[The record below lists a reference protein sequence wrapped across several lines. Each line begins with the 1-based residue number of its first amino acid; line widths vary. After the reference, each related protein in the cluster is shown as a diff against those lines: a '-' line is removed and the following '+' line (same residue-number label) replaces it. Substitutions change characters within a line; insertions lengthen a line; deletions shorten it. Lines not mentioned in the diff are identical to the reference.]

1 MEKKEFT
8 FNALNELRGFLHIKK
23 NGAVEDTSEYRYF
36 QDENGKKVL
45 SQRKNADGTW
55 ANVKEQIWQ
64 GNNVIWNK
72 KGSTEQALITT
83 GNQHLG
89 EVRNNG
95 VKDSVLLYLNNHL
108 GSVQQVLDTNGNLLA
123 SYKLSPYG
131 NMEGYKGSVQTAY
144 HFTGK
149 EWVDEL
155 GMYDFGA
162 RLYDPVTKQWV
173 SRDPMREFFSPYSY
187 VGNNPLNLIDPH
199 GLNSFVLYDPN
210 PD

>member
-1 MEKKEFT
+1 
-8 FNALNELRGFLHIKK
+8 
-23 NGAVEDTSEYRYF
+23 
-36 QDENGKKVL
+36 
-45 SQRKNADGTW
+45 
-55 ANVKEQIWQ
+55 
-64 GNNVIWNK
+64 
-72 KGSTEQALITT
+72 
-83 GNQHLG
+83 
-89 EVRNNG
+89 VRNNG

-162 RLYDPVTKQWV
+162 RYYDPLTKQWV
-173 SRDPMREFFSPYSY
+173 SRDPAREFYSPYNF
-187 VGNNPLNLIDPH
+187 VENDPLNAIDPDGRFKFNIH
-199 GLNSFVLYDPN
+199 KGATKFGLRGLNITTKMRRTIIAASIWPDAPEGLLKMGNIFREGTLTQKSHYGELQFWHSMAFVGAKKCFRREK
-210 PD
+210 